1 MKKIRDDRVET
12 EATQLHEENVK
23 EDDNTYGKTTGW
35 GVDELEDKEEGET
48 WNRVADTII
57 FKFAALFEMS
67 EIWIILVRL
76 RA

>member
-23 EDDNTYGKTTGW
+23 EDDNKTTGW
-35 GVDELEDKEEGET
+35 GIDELEDKEGET

-57 FKFAALFEMS
+57 FKFAALFE
-67 EIWIILVRL
+67 IVKFGLF
-76 RA
+76 